1 MKLTVAWLGMSVLWI
16 AGYLYVESLDGQM
29 LYELGEIITMTLL
42 PPSLPPLLLTGAVH
56 VLAGLY
62 RP

>member
-1 MKLTVAWLGMSVLWI
+1 MKLTIVWLAMSVLWI

-29 LYELGEIITMTLL
+29 LYELGEIIPMALL
-42 PPSLPPLLLTGAVH
+42 PPLLPPLLLAGTVH